1 MTFPWPFR
9 TARSSFTFALH
20 TDTVQIWQVEL
31 QQAPA
36 TLAQLHALLNAEEQQ
51 RAARFHFPADQR
63 RYIVGRGT
71 LRVLLGHYL
80 QIPPA
85 QLAFTYNAYGK
96 PQLADAPATLPVHF
110 NLSHSGEHALYA
122 IAQQRIVGIDIEW
135 MRTNIEYLDLA
146 RHVFSSYEQAV
157 LAALPPTEQRAAFYR
172 GWTRKEAFIKARGM
186 GLSLPLEQFDVTLQ
200 ADLPPQLLATRDDP
214 QEAGRWGLCDL
225 PCPSGYAAALVVAGQ
240 GWRTTLWKADEVG

>member
-9 TARSSFTFALH
+9 TARTAFTFALH
-20 TDTVQIWQVEL
+20 PDAVQIWQVGL

-36 TLAQLHALLNAEEQQ
+36 TIAQLQTLLNDEEQQ

-96 PQLADAPATLPVHF
+96 PQLVGAAESVPLHF

-122 IAQQRIVGIDIEW
+122 ITQQRIVGIDIEL
-135 MRTNIEYLDLA
+135 MRTNLDYRDLA
-146 RHVFSSYEQAV
+146 RHVFSPYEQAI
-157 LAALPPTEQRAAFYR
+157 LAALSPMDQLAAFYR
-172 GWTRKEAFIKARGM
+172 GWTRKEAYIKARGM
-186 GLSLPLEQFDVTLQ
+186 GLSLPLDQFDVPLQ
-200 ADLPPQLLATRDDP
+200 ADMPPQLLATRDDP
-214 QEAGRWGLCDL
+214 DEAGRWGLSDL
-225 PCPSGYAAALVVAGQ
+225 PCPPGYAAALVVAGH
-240 GWRTTLWKADEVG
+240 GWHTDVWNADEVG

>member
-1 MTFPWPFR
+1 MN
-9 TARSSFTFALH
+9 S
-20 TDTVQIWQVEL
+20 DEVQVWQVGL

-36 TLAQLHALLNAEEQQ
+36 TLAALQALLSPDEQQ

-80 QIPPA
+80 QTPPA

-96 PQLADAPATLPVHF
+96 PQLAGDAETLPLQF

-122 IAQQRIVGIDIEW
+122 ITPQRIVGIDIEW
-135 MRTNIEYLDLA
+135 MRANIEYRDLA
-146 RHVFSSYEQAV
+146 RHVFSPYEQAV
-157 LAALPPTEQRAAFYR
+157 LAALPVPEQRVAFYR

-186 GLSLPLEQFDVTLQ
+186 GLSLPLDQFDVPLQ
-200 ADLPPQLLATRDDP
+200 ADIPPRLLATRDDP

-225 PCPSGYAAALVVAGQ
+225 PCPPGYAAALVVAGQ
-240 GWRTTLWKADEVG
+240 GWRTLVWDIG

>member
-9 TARSSFTFALH
+9 TARSSFTFALQP
-20 TDTVQIWQVEL
+20 DDVQIWQVEL

-36 TLAQLHALLNAEEQQ
+36 TLAQLQALLNAEEQQ

-96 PQLADAPATLPVHF
+96 PQLAGVAERLPLQF

-122 IAQQRIVGIDIEW
+122 ITQQRIVGIDIEW
-135 MRTNIEYLDLA
+135 MRTNIEHLDLA
-146 RHVFSSYEQAV
+146 RHVFSPYEQAV
-157 LAALPPTEQRAAFYR
+157 LAALPVTEQLAAFYR

-200 ADLPPQLLATRDDP
+200 ADGPVQLLATRDDP
-214 QEAGRWGLCDL
+214 QEAARWGLCDL
-225 PCPSGYAAALVVAGQ
+225 PCPSGYAAALVVAGH
-240 GWRTTLWKADEVG
+240 GWRTTIWKADEVG